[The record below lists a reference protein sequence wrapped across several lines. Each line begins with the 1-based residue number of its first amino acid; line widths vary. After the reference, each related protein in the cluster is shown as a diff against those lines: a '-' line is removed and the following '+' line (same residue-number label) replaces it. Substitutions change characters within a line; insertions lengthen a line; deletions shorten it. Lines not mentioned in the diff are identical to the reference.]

1 MSTIRMGVTPKER
14 AIILALRADP
24 DQERHIVDFD
34 GHYGVTVRHPLS
46 ERLAPNDLF
55 GCPALTDAIQTV
67 LAAAT
72 VGNPFAPGRYRMSD
86 EVPGEME
93 KLTDG

>member
-1 MSTIRMGVTPKER
+1 MIHMRVSPKEH

-46 ERLAPNDLF
+46 ERLTPDDLF
-55 GCPALTDAIQTV
+55 HCPALTDTIEAVQ
-67 LAAAT
+67 AARAE
-72 VGNPFAPGRYRMSD
+72 GDPFAPGRYRMSD
-86 EVPGEME
+86 EILGEME
-93 KLTDG
+93 KLTDGGD